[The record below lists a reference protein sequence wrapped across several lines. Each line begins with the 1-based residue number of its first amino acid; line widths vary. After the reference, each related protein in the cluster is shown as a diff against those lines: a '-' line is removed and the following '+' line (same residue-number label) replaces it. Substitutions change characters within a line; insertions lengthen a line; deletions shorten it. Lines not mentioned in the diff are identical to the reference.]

1 MAPRKSVS
9 ASKRQKNS
17 EISKIISDIMHTWEK
32 TGKIGKS
39 RPPTRKDAQK
49 MAIAVAYSI
58 HNRKT
63 TKKAE
68 FFDAE
73 STFKG
78 KIIWDWQAQIE
89 VNPDDW
95 QDISKNLLN
104 SATINTI
111 ERECKNYLNEYIG
124 EIITEAVAGEELYVY
139 TQQYGDMIID
149 LTFEMDYDYLGF
161 SSETFGAENNCMH
174 CGQPLEEVEIWEDF
188 RCPLCSKSISDIY
201 QGMADYEDTFG
212 AESIELYHDQAEI
225 FWAGKWSGSI
235 NVPGSDGNN
244 YYANFDLI
252 LDKGAEEGNTPIMP
266 PMDFGQPV
274 GWRPYEERVSPLR
287 RKNAEDSDMVK
298 MFYISDYEDPKTGK
312 TTRQKKGFSLISK
325 DDFRMWVQETEVEPC
340 VCGVSGCLSCYL
352 DETHSWADGYG
363 SNCTSL
369 WFEEDFDA
377 ETFEAP
383 MGFNEMGPRPFYGN
397 PRKIAI
403 DRWGN
408 RRFIRRRKDGTYMKN
423 VDVGRSIAMDRRR
436 QSQTWAPP
444 GYRDMGDGSPSLLD
458 RFRFRQQ

>member
-201 QGMADYEDTFG
+201 QGMKIPLMQNPLNSIMTKQKSFG
-212 AESIELYHDQAEI
+212 LESGQVQSMFRAAMVTTTTLTSTLFLI
-225 FWAGKWSGSI
+225 K
-235 NVPGSDGNN
+235 VPKKATPPLCPLWISDNLWDG
-244 YYANFDLI
+244 DL
-252 LDKGAEEGNTPIMP
+252 M
-266 PMDFGQPV
+266 
-274 GWRPYEERVSPLR
+274 
-287 RKNAEDSDMVK
+287 KNESHPFVVK
-298 MFYISDYEDPKTGK
+298 MPKI
-312 TTRQKKGFSLISK
+312 LI
-325 DDFRMWVQETEVEPC
+325 W
-340 VCGVSGCLSCYL
+340 
-352 DETHSWADGYG
+352 
-363 SNCTSL
+363 
-369 WFEEDFDA
+369 
-377 ETFEAP
+377 
-383 MGFNEMGPRPFYGN
+383 
-397 PRKIAI
+397 
-403 DRWGN
+403 
-408 RRFIRRRKDGTYMKN
+408 
-423 VDVGRSIAMDRRR
+423 
-436 QSQTWAPP
+436 
-444 GYRDMGDGSPSLLD
+444 
-458 RFRFRQQ
+458 